1 MSRCGCVLFAGA
13 LLTAGAE
20 ARDRGTMTGTVFA
33 DYYFVVAAD
42 DRTGLERRNA
52 FQFRR
57 IYLTYD
63 RDLSD
68 RFAARVRLEARDAG
82 FGERSRMTPF
92 VKHAYVRWRRAV
104 AGADLYVGESATPTW
119 RASETLWGYRSV
131 EKTILDLN
139 GLGSSSDIGLGLR
152 GRAVGLGYHLMV
164 ANGPGQ
170 RPENDNGKKLYA
182 AVRFEPGRG
191 GLFELYGDLD
201 MRPGG
206 RDHLVAKLLIGL
218 SRGRLRI
225 GVEPFLRVRRLAEDE
240 RLTGLSV
247 FGSAAVHPAGWA
259 FARLDALEEGGRSDR
274 LVIAGFDWE
283 AAAGVHLQP
292 NVHLQLPDG
301 SDPILQVRAT
311 CFLRF

>member
-1 MSRCGCVLFAGA
+1 MSRCGCVLLAGA

-152 GRAVGLGYHLMV
+152 GRAAGLGYHLMV

-206 RDHLVAKLLIGL
+206 RDHLVAKFLIGL
-218 SRGRLRI
+218 SRGRLRL